1 MITTC
6 IGVSGILGIRT
17 LIITMAFI
25 LRLLCIHWE
34 AFFILSSRLYTASYM
49 ILGSLW
55 RLFLGKKW
63 NVLHCRVD
71 SAEYSLDQLLLGTV
85 MFTVITFLMPT
96 ILVYYL
102 LFSALSVVR
111 HLLRLTLNL
120 ILLQANPQESQPC
133 SVYLKPAKIYSKEAY
148 IIEVIMSYLMNVILF
163 LHFRNAVKVPALRAY
178 YQTFRE

>member
-1 MITTC
+1 MITAF
-6 IGVSGILGIRT
+6 IGISGILGIRT
-17 LIITMAFI
+17 LIITMAFT

-34 AFFILSSRLYTASYM
+34 GFYLLSSRLYTASYM

-102 LFSALSVVR
+102 LFSALSVVS

-120 ILLQANPQESQPC
+120 TLLQATPQVSQPLA
-133 SVYLKPAKIYSKEAY
+133 VYLKPVKICSKEAY
-148 IIEVIMSYLMNVILF
+148 IIEVITSICMKLFILF
-163 LHFRNAVKVPALRAY
+163 L
-178 YQTFRE
+178 